1 MRIEG
6 HAIQMASERSYRQV
20 HTKEERLDV
29 WVGSRNADAAEG
41 REAGVQ
47 ASISELAQQMFAQS
61 QRTAAAPSA
70 SAAPNEKVLFEL
82 SEEDK
87 MKIQLL
93 EKMMELWT
101 GKPYKISV
109 IDKVAMPEGSAG
121 SASGPNV
128 VDPGWGLHYQS
139 REVYMEQERT
149 SFTASGVIRL
159 ADGREL
165 TFSTRIEMSRSYYS
179 ETSVDIRAGNALQ
192 DPLVLNFGGG
202 AAQLSDHKTAI
213 DLNGDGVREWIPL
226 LQSGSGYLVFDR
238 DGNGEVNDG
247 SELFGPQTGNG
258 FEELKLLDS
267 DGNGW
272 IDEGD
277 AAFGQLYLWIA
288 DEQGQP
294 VLEKLDKFRIG
305 ALYTDSVSTEFSYK
319 DQHNEL
325 LGQLRRTGLFV
336 KENGVVGTL
345 QQIDLKV

>member
-6 HAIQMASERSYRQV
+6 HAIQMTSERSYRQA
-20 HTKEERLDV
+20 HQKEERLDV
-29 WVGSRNADAAEG
+29 WIGARSADSARE
-41 REAGVQ
+41 REAGAAAQ
-47 ASISELAQQMFAQS
+47 ISELAQQMYAES
-61 QRTAAAPSA
+61 QQAAPTA
-70 SAAPNEKVLFEL
+70 RDENVLFEL
-82 SEEDK
+82 SDEDK
-87 MKIQLL
+87 MKIQLI

-109 IDKVAMPEGSAG
+109 IDKVAMPSAAAQGGSAAAG
-121 SASGPNV
+121 
-128 VDPGWGLHYQS
+128 PGWGFHYQS
-139 REVYMEQERT
+139 HEIYMEEERT
-149 SFTASGVIRL
+149 SFAASGVIRL

-165 TFSTRIEMSRSYYS
+165 TFSTRIEMSRSYYT

-202 AAQLSDHKTAI
+202 AAQLSRHKTAL
-213 DLNGDGVREWIPL
+213 DLDGDGRREWIPL
-226 LQSGSGYLVFDR
+226 LEAGSGYLVFDR
-238 DGNGEVNDG
+238 DGNGQVNDG

-258 FEELKLLDS
+258 FEELKRLDS

-277 AAFGQLYLWIA
+277 AAFGQLYVWIA

-305 ALYTDSVSTEFSYK
+305 ALYTDSASTEFSYK
-319 DQHNEL
+319 DQQNEL

-336 KENGVVGTL
+336 KENGVVGTM